1 MRSHES
7 CELLSN
13 KNDTPVIERGDF
25 RNIFEYYLSAVG
37 LVFEGTVPRSRE
49 FFCP

>member
-13 KNDTPVIERGDF
+13 KNDTPVIERGDI
-25 RNIFEYYLSAVG
+25 RNILEYCLSAVR
-37 LVFEGTVPRSRE
+37 LVFKGTVPTSRE